1 MPVTFVPACERLFA
15 RSMYRGWLYSPY
27 PASRLGSKRS
37 KRNGIAGGGKR
48 KEGWIFW
55 EEEEIESY
63 PFKSFSF
70 DRLLLRFVKGRN
82 MADSRDS
89 ILRKEE
95 ARKIS
100 NRTPF
105 VRTIRKL
112 HNKYIRIILLFRVK
126 REKRKKEVAEEGK
139 SRDINAPFLFVK
151 SKELD

>member
-15 RSMYRGWLYSPY
+15 RSMYRGWLYSP
-27 PASRLGSKRS
+27 ASRLGSKRS
-37 KRNGIAGGGKR
+37 KRNGVAGGGKR